1 VEFSIS
7 RDELVPDPIPVTST
21 ANEPITADEIDPS
34 IQVPTP
40 TVRRS
45 TRIRIP
51 RIIQSMVSLSEEVDN
66 PYEPTDYQDAISC
79 EDAQLW
85 REKMDEEMQALTT
98 KKTWILAPLPEGRK
112 AIKCMFVYKCKP
124 GYEGVA
130 PRRKVRL
137 VAKGYSQLH
146 GIDYTETF
154 APVVKME
161 TFRLVVA
168 FAAKQRLEI
177 SSLDVWVAFLNGDL
191 QEEIYMD
198 QPQGYVDHD
207 KPDYKCLLKK
217 CIYGLKQA
225 PRAWH
230 EKFTPALLE
239 FGLIQS
245 QSDPCLFVRRQ
256 QGELLIVI
264 IYVDD
269 TLVFFNKKSTFIDL
283 TNHLK
288 QFFEIRV
295 LPATRF
301 VGIDIV
307 RDPSNSRTILHQSD
321 YAKKLLEK
329 FKMNNCNAKSTP
341 SDVNVKLSKSIQT
354 QEVNDLSDP
363 LFSRYR
369 EIIGGVMY
377 LVVSTRPDM
386 AQALNVLA
394 RFCENPTKEHLTAA
408 KHLLAYLK
416 GTAKYGLCFDANQ
429 SENLLGYADADF
441 AGDLDG
447 RKSTSGY
454 LFTICGGPVAWS
466 SRLQRSISQSTTEAE
481 FVSLNE
487 ATREAVWLR
496 RILADL
502 DHNLSDPIE
511 IRCDNQGAIRL
522 VHNPENHQRTKHI
535 EVKFLYVR
543 EQQERGSVNV
553 VFVGTKNQLA
563 DGLTKSLPRPRFEE
577 LWTQIGVTELVSKKQ

>member
-1 VEFSIS
+1 
-7 RDELVPDPIPVTST
+7 
-21 ANEPITADEIDPS
+21 
-34 IQVPTP
+34 
-40 TVRRS
+40 
-45 TRIRIP
+45 
-51 RIIQSMVSLSEEVDN
+51 MVSLSEAVDN

-98 KKTWILAPLPEGRK
+98 KKTWILAPLPPGRK
-112 AIKCMFVYKCKP
+112 SIKCMFVYKCKP

-130 PRRKVRL
+130 PRRKVRF

-198 QPQGYVDHD
+198 QPQGYIDHE

-230 EKFTPALLE
+230 EKFTPTLLE
-239 FGLIQS
+239 FGLTQS

-269 TLVFFNKKSTFIDL
+269 TLVFFNKKSTFLDL

-301 VGIDIV
+301 LGIDIV
-307 RDPSNSRTILHQSD
+307 RDPSNNRTILHQSD
-321 YAKKLLEK
+321 YATKLLEK
-329 FKMNNCNAKSTP
+329 FKMINCNAKSTP

-354 QEVNDLSDP
+354 QEVNSSSDP

-386 AQALNVLA
+386 AQALNALA

-416 GTAKYGLCFDANQ
+416 GTVQYGLCFDASQ
-429 SENLLGYADADF
+429 SESLLGYADADF

-454 LFTICGGPVAWS
+454 IFTMCGGPVAWS

-487 ATREAVWLR
+487 ATREAVWLK

-502 DHNLSDPIE
+502 DHNLSEPIE
-511 IRCDNQGAIRL
+511 IRCDNQGA
-522 VHNPENHQRTKHI
+522 N
-535 EVKFLYVR
+535 
-543 EQQERGSVNV
+543 
-553 VFVGTKNQLA
+553 
-563 DGLTKSLPRPRFEE
+563 GLFITPKIINGPN
-577 LWTQIGVTELVSKKQ
+577 I